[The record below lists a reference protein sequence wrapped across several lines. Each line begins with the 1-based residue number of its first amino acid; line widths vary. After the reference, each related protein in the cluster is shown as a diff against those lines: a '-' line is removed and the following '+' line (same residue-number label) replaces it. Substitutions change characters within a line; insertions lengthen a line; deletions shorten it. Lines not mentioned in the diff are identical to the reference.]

1 MIGRGGEGTQVKGGV
16 GGKVEDET
24 RVRGWT
30 STRENVPASA
40 MDVLVTYA
48 HSPPLPLVVLVL
60 ILCRWLDLV
69 VLVDVRTA
77 APLHTS
83 WGSMS
88 AEALR
93 ERDTGAVET
102 VEGALWRGPLAGWG
116 EAGVGLGCCCR
127 SVRARL
133 RTVGEAEV
141 RRG

>member
-16 GGKVEDET
+16 GGNVEDET
-24 RVRGWT
+24 RVRGRT

-83 WGSMS
+83 WGSVS
-88 AEALR
+88 AEVL
-93 ERDTGAVET
+93 
-102 VEGALWRGPLAGWG
+102 
-116 EAGVGLGCCCR
+116 
-127 SVRARL
+127 
-133 RTVGEAEV
+133 
-141 RRG
+141 